1 MTRHLTLAEAAAEP
15 YARRPPAFDPV
26 TPASDRHEAIVA
38 QAKDLAVEVG
48 RWFVAVLH
56 QDPEWEP
63 SELEGFYG
71 LKYGAEIYNVLDEYY
86 DENPAFESL
95 IDDVEH
101 LEEAVAHYADHWIY
115 CEGKKRRPLRSRRA

>member
-15 YARRPPAFDPV
+15 YARRPLAFDPV
-26 TPASDRHEAIVA
+26 TPASDRHETIVA

-56 QDPEWEP
+56 KDPEWGA

-71 LKYGAEIYNVLDEYY
+71 LKYGAEIYNVLDEFYG
-86 DENPAFESL
+86 ENPAFESL

-101 LEEAVAHYADHWIY
+101 LEEAVAHYADQWIY
-115 CEGKKRRPLRSRRA
+115 FEGKKRRPPKSRKA